1 MPSTPL
7 TGPSLVEILEE
18 SLDTVLSRELG
29 RRHHEGALDGWPSM
43 RWLPDMVMMRR
54 GARAVGERSHRD
66 TPQELGY
73 RRLGA
78 AVIVSAVRDLEKPT
92 RAGGESVRA
101 GESARAFLTVSNSNL
116 KFWCRVADVDMNA
129 ILRTYCQGGKVAR
142 IVGNVEPDEFDDF
155 VQEAPSWPSRKGS
168 LKTGTEHG

>member
-1 MPSTPL
+1 
-7 TGPSLVEILEE
+7 
-18 SLDTVLSRELG
+18 
-29 RRHHEGALDGWPSM
+29 
-43 RWLPDMVMMRR
+43 MVMMQR
-54 GARAVGERSHRD
+54 GVPAVGERSHGG
-66 TPQELGY
+66 TPPEWRSY

-129 ILRTYCQGGKVAR
+129 ILRTYCQGEKVAR
-142 IVGNVEPDEFDDF
+142 LVGDVEPDAFDDF
-155 VQEAPSWPSRKGS
+155 VKKPLPGRPVRVHGEQPRNTARKSGSAP
-168 LKTGTEHG
+168 